1 MLPMK
6 FTSWLFADRTHSIL
20 TATDTDCTHPSHDA
34 VGRRVMSVFLIMPLL
49 VCMAQSA
56 QAVQSAGSA
65 GTPSPTELAVL
76 DWVNQY
82 RLDPRSAEFVTSGV
96 LQEQMDRKTPVVGIV
111 TFNDWNSAVVRSE
124 APHMKPKG
132 VISPVVL
139 NPALMAAARA
149 ILNSKV
155 AWVDKSPLSFAEPFR
170 VAGYTPTNK
179 GLILLGRNASSVRIA
194 FVQAITNVMG
204 EMMWGPAN
212 NQHLIPVFVG
222 RHIGTAEWHEAG
234 VAVDESGGKVSLV
247 VVLGTGSAERYL
259 GGTVFSDANHN
270 GTYDAGEAKGGVK
283 VSVGDLST
291 SSGPTGYWSLAV
303 KATEPLDVV
312 FSIDD
317 LHGTRSIPSGP
328 CSVLVNW
335 RVPKAADL
343 ITVKKLISE
352 AEKDATSTDEGKRR
366 KALSAL
372 LAGARMIP
380 LDDSLQ
386 RQVDQL
392 TQPIR
397 EDYDELIR
405 KVLNSLG
412 EDPQGFKRRMNEL
425 KLPWK

>member
-1 MLPMK
+1 M
-6 FTSWLFADRTHSIL
+6 
-20 TATDTDCTHPSHDA
+20 
-34 VGRRVMSVFLIMPLL
+34 
-49 VCMAQSA
+49 
-56 QAVQSAGSA
+56 
-65 GTPSPTELAVL
+65 
-76 DWVNQY
+76 
-82 RLDPRSAEFVTSGV
+82 
-96 LQEQMDRKTPVVGIV
+96 
-111 TFNDWNSAVVRSE
+111 
-124 APHMKPKG
+124 
-132 VISPVVL
+132 
-139 NPALMAAARA
+139 
-149 ILNSKV
+149 
-155 AWVDKSPLSFAEPFR
+155 
-170 VAGYTPTNK
+170 
-179 GLILLGRNASSVRIA
+179 
-194 FVQAITNVMG
+194 
-204 EMMWGPAN
+204 
-212 NQHLIPVFVG
+212 
-222 RHIGTAEWHEAG
+222 
-234 VAVDESGGKVSLV
+234 AVDESGGKVSLV

-425 KLPWK
+425 KLPWKGCLVALFKEIEVLHQVRQLTNEMTSAKSDRRGAVLPGLKNQITAAMTASGEPLLQEQFQTLRDTLDHLPPPPAEPTKSK